1 MEDEMST
8 DDSLEKLLD
17 AIEVANYWD
26 VEVYAQQVLDRLHQ
40 VKPQYREQI
49 KKQMEDLI
57 FSAQEEYKK
66 ERAKNDLI
74 NEIMKPKSREQ

>member
-1 MEDEMST
+1 MST

-40 VKPQYREQI
+40 VKPQYRDQI
-49 KKQMEDLI
+49 KKQMEALI

-74 NEIMKPKSREQ
+74 NEIMKPK

>member
-1 MEDEMST
+1 MST

>member
-1 MEDEMST
+1 MST

-74 NEIMKPKSREQ
+74 NEKGL

>member
-1 MEDEMST
+1 MEDKMST

-40 VKPQYREQI
+40 VKPQYRDQI
-49 KKQMEDLI
+49 KQQMEALI

-66 ERAKNDLI
+66 QRAKNDLI
-74 NEIMKPKSREQ
+74 DQIMKPK

>member
-1 MEDEMST
+1 MST

-17 AIEVANYWD
+17 AIEIANYWD

-74 NEIMKPKSREQ
+74 NEIMKPKK

>member
-1 MEDEMST
+1 MNT

-17 AIEVANYWD
+17 AIEIANYWD

-40 VKPQYREQI
+40 VKPQYRDQI

-74 NEIMKPKSREQ
+74 NEIMKPKK

>member
-1 MEDEMST
+1 MST

-74 NEIMKPKSREQ
+74 NEIMKPKK

>member
-1 MEDEMST
+1 MST

-40 VKPQYREQI
+40 VKPQYRDQI
-49 KKQMEDLI
+49 KQQMEALI

-66 ERAKNDLI
+66 QRAKNDLI
-74 NEIMKPKSREQ
+74 DQIMKPK